1 MAYGQYKEKEKAMI
15 NEEKVI
21 LMTKIAMYK
30 ESLGKEDLEKG
41 KYFQTDYVKLNCLK
55 TIVSSTVLFVVV
67 AVAYIYYNIG
77 SIVEQLTELDYL
89 SVAGEIIGSY
99 AIVCLGFA
107 LFAWVLYTYRY
118 MKAKPKLIKY
128 NQNLKKLIEFYEKE
142 ERTKGSEKRKRRA
155 K

>member
-41 KYFQTDYVKLNCLK
+41 KYFQSDYVKLNCLK

-67 AVAYIYYNIG
+67 AVAYGFEVVVFPYVVELVFVVLDFFPIFTPFVLFFLWFSESWLLSWQG
-77 SIVEQLTELDYL
+77 ST
-89 SVAGEIIGSY
+89 
-99 AIVCLGFA
+99 
-107 LFAWVLYTYRY
+107 
-118 MKAKPKLIKY
+118 LI
-128 NQNLKKLIEFYEKE
+128 N
-142 ERTKGSEKRKRRA
+142 
-155 K
+155 

>member
-41 KYFQTDYVKLNCLK
+41 KYFQSDYVKLNCLK

-107 LFAWVLYTYRY
+107 
-118 MKAKPKLIKY
+118 
-128 NQNLKKLIEFYEKE
+128 
-142 ERTKGSEKRKRRA
+142 
-155 K
+155 

>member
-1 MAYGQYKEKEKAMI
+1 M
-15 NEEKVI
+15 
-21 LMTKIAMYK
+21 
-30 ESLGKEDLEKG
+30 SEDYCFFNRFICG
-41 KYFQTDYVKLNCLK
+41 SCG
-55 TIVSSTVLFVVV
+55 
-67 AVAYIYYNIG
+67 YNIG